1 MLFREPRLEI
11 FQGNAYTV
19 ISTLGVLIGRD
30 ILSYLEFL
38 QGVKIVDGDES
49 GNSFTFV
56 RDDEALSFL
65 GSSFKNLRKIFA

>member
-1 MLFREPRLEI
+1 M
-11 FQGNAYTV
+11 
-19 ISTLGVLIGRD
+19 LIGRD